1 MTASVAGRF
10 AGKALSDFL
19 KTASS
24 AMTGAVTGAV
34 ARNLSNLENPS
45 GLLGVAAKYPETT
58 AKLIGSVSGPLAV
71 GGAAIGVGALANY
84 LQQSRHSLPVQA
96 STGVSRPS
104 AFTTQQYI
112 PGTSPLTNEQMGE
125 ALLDQQRYQHQLELI
140 QARHQASAG
149 AGTLH
154 SSGNMGDI
162 IGLAQK
168 IYG

>member
-1 MTASVAGRF
+1 MTTSVAGRF
-10 AGKALSDFL
+10 AGKALADFL

-34 ARNLSNLENPS
+34 AKNLSNLENPS

-58 AKLIGSVSGPLAV
+58 AKLIGSVSGPLTI
-71 GGAAIGVGALANY
+71 GGAAAGVGALVNY
-84 LQQSRHSLPVQA
+84 LQQSKHSLPVQSNA
-96 STGVSRPS
+96 GMMRPP
-104 AFTTQQYI
+104 AFATQQYI
-112 PGTSPLTNEQMGE
+112 PGISPLTNEQMGE
-125 ALLDQQRYQHQLELI
+125 SLLDQQRYQHQLELI

-154 SSGNMGDI
+154 ASGNMSDI

>member
-10 AGKALSDFL
+10 AGKALADFL

-24 AMTGAVTGAV
+24 AMSGAVTGTV
-34 ARNLSNLENPS
+34 AKKLSNLENPS

-58 AKLIGSVSGPLAV
+58 AKLIGAASGPLAI
-71 GGAAIGVGALANY
+71 GGAAAGVGALVNY
-84 LQQSRHSLPVQA
+84 LQQSRHSLPVQTSSA
-96 STGVSRPS
+96 TMRPP
-104 AFTTQQYI
+104 AFTTQPYV